1 MTLTSQQKQELKK
14 QAHHLKP
21 MIQIGK
27 NGVNPQ
33 QIEQIK
39 IALQNHQLIKIKFNN
54 KKTQKE
60 QLTQKI
66 TSQTES
72 ELINLIGNTIIIY
85 KEKSEK

>member
-66 TSQTES
+66 TSQIES